1 MIVDIGDFNFQFFN
15 LPNYVKRELYKLYES
30 EHRSEVNGSI
40 DFTIDL
46 ETSSFIRRFFRRQKV
61 FMLDGQR
68 IFNPVAYD
76 KCLPSVEWAMNW
88 CIGSYDHS
96 KILIH
101 ASVVEKNGKA
111 IVFPASQGSGKSTL
125 SAYLGLKS
133 WNLFSDEFAVI
144 DIASGFVSPLFR
156 PASLKNNS
164 IDIIR
169 SAFPNAM
176 YSCVTK
182 GTQKGDVA
190 HVKTMNRLHFN
201 SLQPAKIAGVVTP
214 KYRKNSE
221 VEILSLNMT
230 QALSILIRNSFNYS
244 ILGDIAFKKLCT
256 IASDAEAYAITYSDF
271 DDIESTLHKII
282 R

>member
-1 MIVDIGDFNFQFFN
+1 M
-15 LPNYVKRELYKLYES
+15 
-30 EHRSEVNGSI
+30 
-40 DFTIDL
+40 
-46 ETSSFIRRFFRRQKV
+46 
-61 FMLDGQR
+61 
-68 IFNPVAYD
+68 
-76 KCLPSVEWAMNW
+76 
-88 CIGSYDHS
+88 
-96 KILIH
+96 
-101 ASVVEKNGKA
+101 
-111 IVFPASQGSGKSTL
+111 
-125 SAYLGLKS
+125 
-133 WNLFSDEFAVI
+133 FSDEFAVI

-164 IDIIR
+164 INIIR

-176 YSCVTK
+176 FSCVTK